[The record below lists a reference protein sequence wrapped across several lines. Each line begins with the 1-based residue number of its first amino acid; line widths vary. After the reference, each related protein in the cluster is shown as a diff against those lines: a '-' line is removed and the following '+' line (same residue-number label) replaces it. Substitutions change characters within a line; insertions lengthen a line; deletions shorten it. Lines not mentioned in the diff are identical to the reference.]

1 MRRFLTITALALLLA
16 SPYVAKAKGDSKPC
30 NIVYIGNSITYG
42 ALHKDRIK
50 TAPPITTSAMVG
62 KALGVE
68 VEFRNCARSGATTC
82 DFLPEGGRDWPKV
95 AQAMK
100 EFKSKS
106 DAGEAIIFS
115 IMLGTNDSAIDGTTT
130 GSPVS
135 RADYKQNLKKIIEAC
150 REVCPNAI
158 FVLHRPIW
166 YSPNTYNGTMYLAAG
181 LKRVSRYI
189 DELVALANE
198 FDYIYLGDVDGFGF
212 FEKNYKRFHVPEK
225 GNAGTFYLHPNEKGA
240 KHLSKFWSEA
250 IVKAIKKSQK

>member
-1 MRRFLTITALALLLA
+1 MKTLLKTICFVAAILLALSA
-16 SPYVAKAKGDSKPC
+16 EAKGEGKPC
-30 NIVYIGNSITYG
+30 NIIYIGNSITYG

-50 TAPPITTSAMVG
+50 TAPPVTTSAMVA
-62 KALGVE
+62 KALDSK

-100 EFKSKS
+100 EFKAKS
-106 DAGEAIIFS
+106 DAGESIVFS
-115 IMLGTNDSAIDGTTT
+115 VMLGTNDSAIDGTTT

-135 RADYKQNLKKIIEAC
+135 RVNYKKNLQTIIAAC

-198 FDYIYLGDVDGFGF
+198 YDYIYLGDVDGFCF
-212 FEKNYKRFHVPEK
+212 FEKNYKRFHVPEN

-250 IVKAIKKSQK
+250 IAKAVKESQK

>member
-1 MRRFLTITALALLLA
+1 VVATLLALLALPA
-16 SPYVAKAKGDSKPC
+16 EAKGEGKPC

-50 TAPPITTSAMVG
+50 TAPPITTSAMVA
-62 KALGVE
+62 KSLGSE
-68 VEFRNCARSGATTC
+68 VEFRNCARSGATTY

-95 AQAMK
+95 AQALK
-100 EFKSKS
+100 EFKPKS
-106 DAGEAIIFS
+106 EAGEIIVFS

-135 RADYKQNLKKIIEAC
+135 RADYKNNLKTIITAC

-189 DELVALANE
+189 DELIALANE

-212 FEKNYKRFHVPEK
+212 FEKNHKRFHVPEN

-250 IVKAIKKSQK
+250 IVKAIKQSQK

>member
-1 MRRFLTITALALLLA
+1 MRRFLTIIGLALLLA
-16 SPYVAKAKGDSKPC
+16 SPYVAKAKGDSEPC

-106 DAGEAIIFS
+106 NAGEAIIFS

-212 FEKNYKRFHVPEK
+212 FEKNHKRFHVPEK